1 MLIWK
6 GLDDFDSSEANNPP
20 KIMAGQPTPSPNP
33 NVPPPPP
40 ENQASLLRAS
50 ENPLVSLNKA
60 GYENPYFVRAF
71 SYQNT
76 CIFHWY
82 PATVGDISTAKEIT

>member
-33 NVPPPPP
+33 NVPPPPRKP
-40 ENQASLLRAS
+40 GLIIKGFWK
-50 ENPLVSLNKA
+50 P
-60 GYENPYFVRAF
+60 
-71 SYQNT
+71 
-76 CIFHWY
+76 
-82 PATVGDISTAKEIT
+82 VGFPK